1 MKITVQPYA
10 PEHLDGVIAVLAQA
24 MPRDPISPTR
34 FTRQVLLDH
43 NFRAE
48 GACVACVGNYVVGFC
63 LALARH
69 LSLEIAPSDAD
80 CGYITLLGVTP
91 SVQRQGIGSQL
102 LQHAEGYLRS
112 QQRQTVLISPYPP
125 HYFIP
130 GVDVKA
136 YDSGL
141 RFFKKHSYQEVY
153 RPLAMET
160 SLWDR
165 QPPRWVQERKVQLEK
180 EGMTFTF
187 YDMDLTL
194 ALLEFAGREFG
205 GDWVRFARDAMNAI
219 LKGDAPTRLAI
230 AHQQGIVLGFSHYE
244 NERFGPIG
252 VAATQRGHG
261 IGKVLMYQ
269 TLQGMREQGLR
280 TAWFLWTDD
289 ATAQRIYVDAGFK
302 EVRRFALLRKELR

>member
-1 MKITVQPYA
+1 M
-10 PEHLDGVIAVLAQA
+10 
-24 MPRDPISPTR
+24 
-34 FTRQVLLDH
+34 
-43 NFRAE
+43 
-48 GACVACVGNYVVGFC
+48 
-63 LALARH
+63 
-69 LSLEIAPSDAD
+69 
-80 CGYITLLGVTP
+80 
-91 SVQRQGIGSQL
+91 
-102 LQHAEGYLRS
+102 
-112 QQRQTVLISPYPP
+112 
-125 HYFIP
+125 
-130 GVDVKA
+130 
-136 YDSGL
+136 
-141 RFFKKHSYQEVY
+141 
-153 RPLAMET
+153 
-160 SLWDR
+160 
-165 QPPRWVQERKVQLEK
+165 QLEK